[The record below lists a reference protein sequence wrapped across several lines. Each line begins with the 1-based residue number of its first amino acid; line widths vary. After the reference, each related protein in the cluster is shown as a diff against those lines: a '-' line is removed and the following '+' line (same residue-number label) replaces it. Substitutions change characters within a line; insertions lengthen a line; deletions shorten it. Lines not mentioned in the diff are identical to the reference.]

1 MIKTIILRFY
11 GLLFTILM
19 GTSSLFAQKIVL
31 DVQHQSLNQVLLNLN
46 DQYDIQFSIN
56 HQLGEDCFIDLHQ
69 TFSSTKAA
77 FTVLLEPCHLRYEE
91 SDGVF
96 IILKKELDPIL
107 SEKKASFKKIYSG
120 QLIDAKNAEP
130 LPFSSITI
138 NSKNIVADAS
148 GHFYYQTTHDS
159 ADLVATYLG
168 YYVLDTILQPGNN
181 QQIPLHPSVVGL
193 NEIEIQSAIPIH
205 SSLLGERAGLLR
217 LNHNISTFLPGNNN
231 NSLFNLLRLQPG
243 ISAATELNG
252 DYIIWGSYRGQNL
265 FQFDGMTIFNATS
278 LNNEIGVI
286 NPLLLK
292 EIEVHKGGFQVDKGD
307 RVGVVSG

>member
-107 SEKKASFKKIYSG
+107 SGKKSF
-120 QLIDAKNAEP
+120 
-130 LPFSSITI
+130 
-138 NSKNIVADAS
+138 V
-148 GHFYYQTTHDS
+148 
-159 ADLVATYLG
+159 
-168 YYVLDTILQPGNN
+168 
-181 QQIPLHPSVVGL
+181 
-193 NEIEIQSAIPIH
+193 
-205 SSLLGERAGLLR
+205 
-217 LNHNISTFLPGNNN
+217 
-231 NSLFNLLRLQPG
+231 
-243 ISAATELNG
+243 
-252 DYIIWGSYRGQNL
+252 
-265 FQFDGMTIFNATS
+265 
-278 LNNEIGVI
+278 
-286 NPLLLK
+286 
-292 EIEVHKGGFQVDKGD
+292 
-307 RVGVVSG
+307 